1 MPFTDE
7 YETLLD
13 TYLAN
18 NKAKRDKSMK
28 EKKSK
33 SMHSYS
39 LEDYG
44 LSKALIQEE
53 FKDYINK
60 YNLSEKK

>member
-1 MPFTDE
+1 
-7 YETLLD
+7 LD